1 MSAGEA
7 KAETTEGAMVLPLS
21 DLPPGASAAVEAFGT
36 TIAVFNVEGRIFAVG
51 NNCPHHGG
59 PLCHGR
65 VSGTHLPSRPHEY
78 RYGREG
84 RVLVCP
90 WHGREFDIES
100 GRALF
105 DPSVRVKVYEA
116 SVEDAQIV
124 LTRRRTVAPGDHR
137 NRR

>member
-1 MSAGEA
+1 MSARNVGAEA
-7 KAETTEGAMVLPLS
+7 TTERAVALPLS
-21 DLPPGASAAVEAFGT
+21 DLPPGASAVVEAFCT
-36 TIAVFNVEGRIFAVG
+36 MVAVFNVEGRIFAVG

-59 PLCHGR
+59 PLCRGR

-90 WHGREFDIES
+90 WHGWEFDIES
-100 GRALF
+100 GQALF

-116 SVEDAQIV
+116 SVEECQIV
-124 LTRRRTVAPGDHR
+124 LTRRR
-137 NRR
+137 NRSPS

>member
-1 MSAGEA
+1 VSAGEVN
-7 KAETTEGAMVLPLS
+7 AEHNTERAVVLPLS
-21 DLPPGASAAVEAFGT
+21 DLPPGASATVKAFGT
-36 TIAVFNVEGRIFAVG
+36 KIAVFNVEGRIFAVG

-59 PLCHGR
+59 PLCQGR

-78 RYGREG
+78 LYGREG

-90 WHGREFDIES
+90 WHGREFDLES

-116 SVEDAQIV
+116 RVEDAQIV
-124 LTRRRTVAPGDHR
+124 LTRRRT
-137 NRR
+137 RRPS